1 MLPAMMES
9 VFMFNAVT
17 LSLPTGLDGKAGK
30 RRTLAPLS
38 VEFLVLFQH
47 ILNAVSTEVVLV
59 CDVTDGDLSRDRM
72 VSMEEAE
79 IDGLVTLDNL

>member
-1 MLPAMMES
+1 
-9 VFMFNAVT
+9 MFNAVT
-17 LSLPTGLDGKAGK
+17 LSLPTRLDGKAGK

-47 ILNAVSTEVVLV
+47 ILNVVNAGSVFV
-59 CDVTDGDLSRDRM
+59 CNVVDGDLSRDRI
-72 VSMEEAE
+72 VSMEEVG